1 MNVRRFFKVFF
12 ITFFLAGIISLS
24 AFYYLFTQET
34 VGQEVS
40 EEVIEVLDEVEESH
54 TRRNVLL
61 IGVDKSG
68 ALADV
73 MMICSF
79 STEGKDMHLMSI
91 QRDTLVRVN
100 GKQRKINEVLQLGED
115 VLIQTVK
122 DVTGIPIHDYVRVNF
137 KAVKTVVD
145 TLGGVDFYVPQNM
158 NYEDPEQ
165 DLYIH
170 LNEGQQRLNG
180 DKALQLLRYRSGY
193 AMADIQR
200 TKVQRD
206 FMMAM
211 FEQHAKIQNIGKVKA
226 VYDAVEQYVVSNV
239 TYGDVLEYAGM
250 AAGVELKTFAMP
262 YQETVLGES
271 GKLLIKED
279 EMKEIAETYFAEQ

>member
-1 MNVRRFFKVFF
+1 MNVRMFFKYFI
-12 ITFFLAGIISLS
+12 ITFLIACIPAAGS
-24 AFYYLFTQET
+24 FYYLFSHES

-40 EEVIEVLDEVEESH
+40 KDVVEALDEVEASH
-54 TRRNVLL
+54 TRRNILL

-79 STEGKDMHLMSI
+79 STKGEDMHLMSI
-91 QRDTLVRVN
+91 QRDTWVTVN
-100 GKQRKINEVLQLGED
+100 GKGRKINEVLQLGED
-115 VLIQTVK
+115 VLIQEVRET
-122 DVTGIPIHDYVRVNF
+122 TGIPIHDYVRVNF

-158 NYEDPEQ
+158 DYEDPEQ

-170 LNEGQQRLNG
+170 LQEGQQRLNG
-180 DKALQLLRYRSGY
+180 DKALQLLRFRSGY

-206 FMMAM
+206 FMTAM
-211 FEQHAKIQNIGKVKA
+211 FEQHAKIQNIGNVKA
-226 VYDAVEQYVVSNV
+226 VYDAVEQYVASNV

-250 AAGVELKTFAMP
+250 AAGVEIQTFAMP
-262 YQETVLGES
+262 YMEEELGSSGRVLVDDA
-271 GKLLIKED
+271 K
-279 EMKEIAETYFAEQ
+279 MKEIAETYFAEE